1 MEQEVLNLANQHI
14 RLAISNALNCLAQ
27 ISSSN
32 RSLKPHVLLRCRS
45 SSSNRNSRK
54 VSFHNIMP
62 RCSVPATKNDL
73 VQYQLRL
80 LSYQQKN
87 HTRFQTSSNINCN
100 ATNRTFDVQYS
111 FSLNQPWLTKV
122 NRQQANLNSIRNF
135 VDEFVENS
143 IQNAFLQ
150 VSLSSSF
157 FDLIF

>member
-1 MEQEVLNLANQHI
+1 MEQEVLNLANQRI

-80 LSYQQKN
+80 LSYQQIN
-87 HTRFQTSSNINCN
+87 HTRFQTSS
-100 ATNRTFDVQYS
+100 NRTFDVQYS

-143 IQNAFLQ
+143 IQTAFLQ